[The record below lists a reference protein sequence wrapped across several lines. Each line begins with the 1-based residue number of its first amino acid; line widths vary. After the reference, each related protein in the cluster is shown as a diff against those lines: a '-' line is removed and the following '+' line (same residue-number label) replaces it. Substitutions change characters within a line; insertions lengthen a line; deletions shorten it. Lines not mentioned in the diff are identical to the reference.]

1 MEAHQTEF
9 IESFEREI
17 EVRKVLV
24 NQCIQDCLQYNY
36 SVANVL
42 KEAMEYSVYASGKR
56 IRPILVLEAGKLFSD
71 SEQRLLDFSVAVE
84 LLHTYSLIHDDLPC
98 MDDSDFRR
106 GKATCHKVY
115 GDDIATL
122 AGDALLTFAW
132 DLLIQMGDKH
142 KVDSQTVLQVVS
154 LLSQAVGANG
164 MIAGQVLDL
173 QAEANPDINPQ
184 QLEQIH
190 TYKTGKLFIACLEM
204 GALLCS
210 ADASRTEAL
219 REYGRHFGLVFQI
232 TDDLLDLT
240 GTTEELGKTAGS
252 DLLHEKSTYP
262 ALFGMDRSREMARN
276 HAQEGIEVLN
286 KAFSPKK
293 CEFLSSLMNYLLV
306 RTS

>member
-1 MEAHQTEF
+1 MQAHQTEF

-17 EVRKVLV
+17 EVRKALV
-24 NQCIQDCLQYNY
+24 NQCIQDCLQYNH
-36 SVANVL
+36 SVTNVL

-56 IRPILVLEAGKLFSD
+56 IRPILVLEAGKLFSG
-71 SEQRLLDFSVAVE
+71 SEQRLMDFSVAVE

-190 TYKTGKLFIACLEM
+190 TYKTGKLFIVCLEM
-204 GALLCS
+204 GAILCS

-262 ALFGMDRSREMARN
+262 ALFGMDKSREMASN

-286 KAFSPKK
+286 KAFPPQK
-293 CEFLSSLMNYLLV
+293 CEFLSALMNYLLV